1 MNIEVVSATMLPG
14 VMAWEGD
21 RHYIQLNCSMSRA
34 QIERAIYT
42 LLGQLS
48 TEDAAHML
56 RSEFPELFTTEE
68 SIA

>member
-34 QIERAIYT
+34 QIERAICT
-42 LLGQLS
+42 LLGQL
-48 TEDAAHML
+48 TDQDAQHL
-56 RSEFPELFTTEE
+56 LHSEFPELFTTTE
-68 SIA
+68 SIE